1 MRTIRIL
8 LFCLAALLPLA
19 GCGVANQSA
28 DARRA
33 EKEAERQAIVQAVEA
48 GDFVLQITEIIP
60 VGFPAK
66 TSNMEYEMRL
76 KDGVVTARLPF
87 IGRSYDAG
95 YPGKELSVVFEKEKV
110 SLKKD
115 FSEAAKGKYRYY
127 FQGGKDD
134 TWTVTLQLWD
144 SGKADID
151 CASQSGRFMSYRA
164 NIVPGS
170 RDDEKD

>member
-19 GCGVANQSA
+19 GCGIANQSSS
-28 DARRA
+28 A
-33 EKEAERQAIVQAVEA
+33 EKEAERQSIVQAVES
-48 GDFVLQITEIIP
+48 GDFVLQVTEIIP
-60 VGFPAK
+60 QGFPVK
-66 TSNMEYEMRL
+66 SSNMEYELRL
-76 KDGVVTARLPF
+76 KDGVVTTRLPF

-95 YPGKELSVVFEKEKV
+95 YPGKELSIVFEKEKV
-110 SLKKD
+110 VLKKD

-134 TWTVTLQLWD
+134 TWTVSLLLWD

-151 CASQSGRFMSYRA
+151 CASQTGRFMSYRA
-164 NIVPGS
+164 NIVPGAQY
-170 RDDEKD
+170 DEKN